1 MIPQKIAPVPGSA
14 RMGHDSR
21 DDRPARERTV
31 RVARGGSDHD
41 DVRDDGATGEGR
53 GPDACRGT
61 WESVMLA
68 RVRS

>member
-1 MIPQKIAPVPGSA
+1 MIPQKIRPVARSA
-14 RMGHDSR
+14 RTGEGSP
-21 DDRPARERTV
+21 DDRPARER
-31 RVARGGSDHD
+31 VARGYDGAQ
-41 DVRDDGATGEGR
+41 DDGATGEGL